1 MKNKYLI
8 IITLALTSCNSLSEA
23 GKVLRNEKVNT
34 NDEFLVKKKQPLELP
49 PDYNELPMPN
59 SQNSKNEKNN
69 ENIKKILK
77 VPEQEKNGKQ
87 SISVE
92 KSILERIRK

>member
-34 NDEFLVKKKQPLELP
+34 NDEFLVKKKTTP
-49 PDYNELPMPN
+49 
-59 SQNSKNEKNN
+59 
-69 ENIKKILK
+69 
-77 VPEQEKNGKQ
+77 
-87 SISVE
+87 
-92 KSILERIRK
+92 